1 MNIGLGLGLT
11 KTKKQGKPFTVDSL
25 SEVVT
30 WLKADTGVTETSVGS
45 GVVARWRDNVG
56 TSDWISNTS
65 GRQPS
70 VSGTGTSTKLS
81 FDGGDRLYQKEYE
94 WNTTDDA
101 FDFDF
106 SHDVFDVMNSGGTG
120 GFTTFAV
127 MEVDSSLGQT
137 THQILGEIHFV
148 DDGTPGSGFTART
161 DIAGSVTIF
170 TKGDFVNIAGI
181 DGNTVA
187 FNSGTSAGTEFPL
200 DQKFLITIDYAGGTN
215 GEVTLRVNGVNKTLT
230 NNTTVTTGVMTVGVV
245 GNNITNGIKGDL
257 YELINCSSKL
267 SSDNR
272 SLVENY
278 LMERHSIS

>member
-1 MNIGLGLGLT
+1 MILGLGIGLT
-11 KTKKQGKPFTVDSL
+11 KTPKQGKPFTVDSL

-56 TSDWISNTS
+56 STDWVSNAAT
-65 GRQPS
+65 RQPS
-70 VSGTGTSTKLS
+70 VSGTGLNTKLS
-81 FDGGDRLYQKEYE
+81 FDGTDRLYQKEYS

-120 GFTTFAV
+120 GLTTFVV
-127 MEVDSSLGQT
+127 MEVDSSLGLT
-137 THQILGEIHFV
+137 LHTILGEAHFV

-161 DIAGSVTIF
+161 DINGFVTIY
-170 TKGDFVNIAGI
+170 TKGDYVGVTGI
-181 DGNTVA
+181 NASAVA
-187 FNSGTSAGTEFPL
+187 FNSSTSAGTEFPL
-200 DQKFLITIDYAGGTN
+200 DQKFLVTIEYAGGTN
-215 GEVTLRVNGVNKTLT
+215 GEITLRVNGVSKTLT
-230 NNTTVTTGVMTVGVV
+230 NGNTVTAGV
-245 GNNITNGIKGDL
+245 ITSGLIGANSGGIKADL

-272 SLVENY
+272 GLVEAY
-278 LMERHSIS
+278 LMDRHSIS

>member
-1 MNIGLGLGLT
+1 MILGLGVGLT
-11 KTKKQGKPFTVDSL
+11 KIPKQGKPFTVDSL

-56 TSDWISNTS
+56 SADWVSNTAT
-65 GRQPS
+65 RQPS
-70 VSGTGTSTKLS
+70 VSGTGLNTKLS
-81 FDGGDRLYQKEYE
+81 FDGGDRLYQKEYS

-120 GFTTFAV
+120 GLTAFVV
-127 MEVDSSLGQT
+127 MEVSSSHGLT
-137 THQILGEIHFV
+137 AHSFLAERHFV

-161 DIAGSVTIF
+161 DIAGAVAIW
-170 TKGDFVNIAGI
+170 TKADYVNIAGI
-181 DGNTVA
+181 NASAVA
-187 FNSGTSAGTEFPL
+187 FNSGTSAGAEYPL
-200 DQKFLITIDYAGGTN
+200 DQKFLATIEYVGGTN
-215 GEVTLRVNGVNKTLT
+215 GEVTLRVNGVNKPLT
-230 NNTTVTTGVMTVGVV
+230 NNTTVTTGVITVGLV
-245 GNNITNGIKGDL
+245 GDNTNGIKADL

-272 SLVENY
+272 DLVEAY
-278 LMERHSIS
+278 LMDRHSIS

>member
-1 MNIGLGLGLT
+1 MIGLGLGVSKALVSDE
-11 KTKKQGKPFTVDSL
+11 FVVSSL
-25 SEVVT
+25 SEVIT

-45 GVVARWRDNVG
+45 GIVARWRDNVG
-56 TSDWISNTS
+56 LTDWVSNTS
-65 GRQPS
+65 GRQAS
-70 VSGTGTSTKLS
+70 VSGTGVNTKLT
-81 FDGGDRLYQKEYE
+81 FDGGDRYYQKEYD

-106 SHDVFDVMNSGGTG
+106 PHDVFDVMNSGGSG

-137 THQILGEIHFV
+137 VHQILGELHFV
-148 DDGTPGSGFTART
+148 DDGTAGSGFTQRT

-170 TKGDFVNIAGI
+170 TKADYVNLAGI

-187 FNSGTSAGTEFPL
+187 FNSGTSAGAEFPL
-200 DQKFLITIDYAGGTN
+200 DQKFLVTIDYAGGTN

-230 NNTTVTTGVMTVGVV
+230 NANTATLGTVTIGLL
-245 GNNITNGIKGDL
+245 GNNIANGIKGDL

-267 SSDNR
+267 SSGNR
-272 SLVENY
+272 DSVESY
-278 LMERHSIS
+278 LMTRHSIS